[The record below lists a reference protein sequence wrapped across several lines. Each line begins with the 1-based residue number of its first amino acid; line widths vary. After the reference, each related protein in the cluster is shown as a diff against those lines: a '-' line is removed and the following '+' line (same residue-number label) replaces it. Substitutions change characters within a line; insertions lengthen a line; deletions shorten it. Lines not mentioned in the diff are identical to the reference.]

1 MPSVVLVHGYSETS
15 LGAYHNIP
23 ALLNQSGFDTVVLS
37 AFNSLDDFVTLDD
50 LAAAL
55 ELRVQ
60 DLEASGFNVR
70 DSAFVCHSTGALIT
84 RRWILNRC
92 AAAGTPQNATVP
104 SRLVTMAGANHG
116 SSLAEMGK
124 TPLGYLEKLL
134 LKHVLA
140 VGKAVLTDLEY
151 GSDFIR
157 RLNTEWMQAW
167 NNAADPLWQRVLS
180 FSMGGD
186 FIGNNSA
193 VNLFWASC
201 ESGSDN
207 TVRVSGANLNYTI
220 LEANPNDNPPKIVPT
235 VLAQRAPH
243 LILHGYSH
251 FDTDTGI
258 LSAATTADAAFA
270 ALLTALKTEVASY
283 PALADTWATANAAW
297 TTANPTLANST
308 VVFDLRN
315 QFGVSIDDCMIAFW
329 DEADIQGDPR
339 DIQLAAQRTALP
351 DYVPPAAETPE
362 EQAIRESVIT
372 ASLSSSDAILP
383 HSPIHNDV
391 ARGSYSFYLN
401 YPTWVG
407 DGTRHHAVYIEA
419 VSDSPFILYQP
430 TIYRPSVDIN
440 RLIQP
445 NQFTYANVTL
455 NRNPD
460 SEYALYRWAPT
471 LTAQLLEA
479 AVWPPFPDLPGRVPP
494 HPSP

>member
-50 LAAAL
+50 LATAL
-55 ELRVQ
+55 ELRVR
-60 DLEASGFNVR
+60 DLEATGFNVR

-84 RRWILNRC
+84 RRWILDRC
-92 AAAGTPQNATVP
+92 AAAGTPSKAAVP
-104 SRLVTMAGANHG
+104 SRLVTVAGANHG

-124 TPLGYLEKLL
+124 TPLGYLEKLV
-134 LKHVLA
+134 LKHVLT
-140 VGKAVLTDLEY
+140 VGKQVLTDLEY

-157 RLNTEWMQAW
+157 RLNEEWMQAW
-167 NNAADPLWQRVLS
+167 NAPDPLWKSVLS

-186 FIGNNSA
+186 FIGNNPA
-193 VNLFWASC
+193 VRLFWASC

-207 TVRVSGANLNYTI
+207 TVRISGANLNYTV
-220 LEANPNDNPPKIVPT
+220 LRANPNDEPPTIVST
-235 VLAQRAPH
+235 ILSQRAPH
-243 LILHGYSH
+243 LILRGYSH

-258 LSAATTADAAFA
+258 LSATTTEDKALQ
-270 ALLTALKTEVASY
+270 ALLTALNTSAAAY
-283 PALADTWATANAAW
+283 PALADTWATNNAAW

-308 VVFDLRN
+308 LVFDLRN
-315 QFGVSIDDCMIAFW
+315 QFGISIDDCMIAFW
-329 DEADIQGDPR
+329 DEADIIGNPQDV
-339 DIQLAAQRTALP
+339 QLAAQRTALP
-351 DYVPPAAETPE
+351 GFVPPPDEPPE
-362 EQAIRESVIT
+362 QQAIRESVIT
-372 ASLSSSDAILP
+372 ASLSSSDAILA
-383 HSPIHNDV
+383 HSPIHNTV
-391 ARGSYSFYLN
+391 AQGAYSFYLN

-419 VSDSPFILYQP
+419 VSDSQFILYRP

-445 NQFTYANVTL
+445 NQFTYANITL

-460 SEYALYRWAPT
+460 SEFALYRWAPL
-471 LTAQLLEA
+471 LTVDQLEA
-479 AVWPPFPDLPGRVPP
+479 AVWPPFPNLPERVPP
-494 HPSP
+494 RPNT